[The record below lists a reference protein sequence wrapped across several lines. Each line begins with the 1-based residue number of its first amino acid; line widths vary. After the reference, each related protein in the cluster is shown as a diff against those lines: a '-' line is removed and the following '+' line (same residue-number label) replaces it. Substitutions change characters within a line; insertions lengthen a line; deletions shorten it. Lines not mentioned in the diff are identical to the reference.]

1 MFSGLNSS
9 TFGVN
14 ISDLIQA
21 TNNLSAVIPLYLTKP
36 NAPKGIA
43 PNIHIQDVAS
53 NPTLFL
59 NMKYNNTA
67 TIQAKAEK
75 MNCLKDSP
83 KKILSV

>member
-1 MFSGLNSS
+1 MFSGLKCN
-9 TFGVN
+9 TLGVS

-21 TNNLSAVIPLYLTKP
+21 TTNLSAVIPLYLIKP

-43 PNIHIQDVAS
+43 PNIHIHDVAS

-67 TIQAKAEK
+67 TIQANAEK

-83 KKILSV
+83 KNILSV